1 MHQLL
6 DFRILLIYVKSVIE
20 TIKKEWQAKVAIV
33 IFIILTFWW
42 FYSPHFKA
50 SPEARFLGDFPSIYA
65 VLALWGAI
73 WGINISQ
80 KWGLLKSIMGRA
92 IFVFSLGLIAQVF
105 GQVVY
110 AYFSFYQ
117 HIAVPYPSLG
127 DLGYFGSIPLYIY
140 GAVLLAKAS
149 GVSIGLKSFKNKLQ
163 AIFIPIMV
171 LAIGYYLFLQ
181 GYKFDW
187 NDPLK
192 IFLDFGYPLGQA
204 IYISFAFLTY
214 LLSRGILG
222 GVMKSRV
229 LFLLFALSMQFAS
242 DYTFLYQ
249 SSRGT
254 WHVGEINDY
263 MYLVAYLLMTLALI
277 QLKTVLDKLD

>member
-1 MHQLL
+1 M
-6 DFRILLIYVKSVIE
+6 IE
-20 TIKKEWQAKVAIV
+20 TIKREWQAKVAII
-33 IFIILTFWW
+33 IFFILTVWW
-42 FYSPHFKA
+42 FYSPQFKT
-50 SPEARFLGDFPSIYA
+50 SPDARFFGDFPSIYA
-65 VLALWGAI
+65 ILALWGAI

-80 KWGLLKSIMGRA
+80 KWGLLKSVMGKA
-92 IFVFSLGLIAQVF
+92 ILMFSLGLIAQVF

-140 GAVLLAKAS
+140 GVVLLAKAS

-163 AIFIPIMV
+163 AIFIPILV
-171 LAIGYYLFLQ
+171 LAVGYYLFLQ
-181 GYKFDW
+181 GYEFNW
-187 NDPLK
+187 NDPVK
-192 IFLDFGYPLGQA
+192 IFLDFGYPFGQA
-204 IYISFAFLTY
+204 IYISLAFLTY
-214 LLSRGILG
+214 LLSRGVLG

-249 SSRGT
+249 SSRGL
-254 WHVGEINDY
+254 WAVGGINDY